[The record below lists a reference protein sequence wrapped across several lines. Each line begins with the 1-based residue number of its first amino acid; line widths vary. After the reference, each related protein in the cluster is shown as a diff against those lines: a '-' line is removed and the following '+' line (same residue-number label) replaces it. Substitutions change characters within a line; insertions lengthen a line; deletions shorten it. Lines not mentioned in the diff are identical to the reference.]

1 MNVFFK
7 EEESKVKDNDYIA
20 KYLEQNKKMFF
31 KIDRDFMVDWQQLK
45 EQAEENQ
52 FPMQIFSLIDS
63 YEEGGQ
69 VT

>member
-7 EEESKVKDNDYIA
+7 EEESKVKDKDYIA
-20 KYLEQNKKMFF
+20 KYLEHNKKIFF
-31 KIDRDFMVDWQQLK
+31 KIDSDFLIDWQQLK

-52 FPMQIFSLIDS
+52 FPMEIFSLIDS